1 MNYIEY
7 VNVKQ
12 GTDSLPRFS
21 NGNTL
26 PLTQLPFA
34 MAGFSPQT
42 KSNMDSWFYHPK
54 DRSIEG
60 IRLTHQPSPWMG
72 EYGAINLLPQA
83 GEPKSNPDE
92 RWSGY
97 RPEEAILEPNY
108 MRIRLLRYR
117 STFELT
123 PTERG
128 AVVSVTYDHPNTARY
143 ISILPVSGS
152 CRYHFNDELHQV
164 EGYTTGH
171 RGDDAKNFHTYFV
184 LRFAAGDY
192 DLSKTIVT
200 KSDGSRHYGT
210 EVEGEYTGIHVALNQ
225 AQVEMK
231 FAISYV
237 SIEQA
242 IVNMEQELGEKNFDQ
257 VRQEGKDIWEGYLNR
272 IQVETETLDQKK
284 TFYSCMYRMFLFP
297 RKCYE
302 MNAEGKAIHYAPR
315 LGEVRDGLRYA
326 DTGFWDTYRT
336 NFPLLSIIGQ
346 EEYAHMLEGFVQDY
360 IDGGWLPRWTSI
372 GEAGCM
378 PSTLID
384 AVIADAAVKNIVSHD
399 LLKVALEGMINHAN
413 NPSEDKRY
421 GRNGVAA
428 YLKYGYVPNNLE
440 HESVNLT
447 LDAAYGDFCI
457 AQVAKVLGLIELE
470 EKYKPRGFNYRNL
483 FDPATGFMRGRNE
496 AGQHKDGFSAT
507 RWGDEYTEGCA
518 WQSSFAVPHDIE
530 GLAEL
535 YGGKKEILKK
545 LDELF
550 ATAPDY
556 EIGGYWAEIHEM
568 TEMAAVDFGQCAI
581 SNQPSF
587 HIPYL
592 FAAYGEED
600 KTNYWVEKIC
610 NELFSWKD
618 DGFPGDEDNG
628 SMSAWYI
635 FSMLG
640 LYPVCPGKAEYI
652 KSKMLVKS
660 AVINGKSWD
669 SSNYGQWIS
678 QDEIMK

>member
-1 MNYIEY
+1 MRYLNY

-34 MAGFSPQT
+34 MAGFAPQT

-72 EYGAINLLPQA
+72 EYGAINLLPQI
-83 GEPKSNPDE
+83 GTPKSNPDE
-92 RWSGY
+92 RWSSY
-97 RPEEAILEPNY
+97 RPEEALLEPHY
-108 MRIRLLRYR
+108 MKLRLLRYR
-117 STFELT
+117 SLFELT

-128 AVVSVTYDHPNTARY
+128 CAVRISFEGPDEERFLSV
-143 ISILPVSGS
+143 LPVGGM
-152 CRYHFNDELHQV
+152 CEYRFNSDQHRL
-164 EGYTTGH
+164 EGFTTVH
-171 RGDDAKNFHTYFV
+171 RGDDAKNFHNYFV
-184 LRFAAGDY
+184 IQFNEKDY
-192 DLSKTIVT
+192 NLEKTKIT
-200 KSDGSRHYGT
+200 KEDGSHHLGW
-210 EVEGEYTGIHVALNQ
+210 EVSGEKTGIHIALNH
-225 AQVEMK
+225 ANLEVKM
-231 FAISYV
+231 AISYI

-242 IVNMEQELGEKNFDQ
+242 VLNLDRELLNKTFDQ
-257 VRQEGKDIWEGYLNR
+257 IQEEAEGIWESYLRR
-272 IQVETETLDQKK
+272 IEVETETEDQMT

-302 MNAEGKAIHYAPR
+302 LDSQGKEIHYAPR

-336 NFPLLSIIGQ
+336 NFPLLSIIGK
-346 EEYAHMLEGFVQDY
+346 EEYAHMLEGFIQDY
-360 IDGGWLPRWTSI
+360 VDGGWLPRWTSI

-399 LLKVALEGMINHAN
+399 LLKTALEGMIHHAN
-413 NPSEDKRY
+413 TESEDKRY
-421 GRNGVAA
+421 GRNGVKG

-457 AQVAKVLGLIELE
+457 AEVAKVLGMNDIEKE
-470 EKYKPRGFNYRNL
+470 YRPRALNYRNL
-483 FDPATGFMRGRNE
+483 FDPTTGFMRGRDEEGNM
-496 AGQHKDGFSAT
+496 KPNFNPI
-507 RWGDEYTEGCA
+507 RWGGEYTEGCA
-518 WQSSFAVPHDIE
+518 WQSSFAVPHDFE
-530 GLAEL
+530 GLAQL
-535 YGGKKEILKK
+535 YGGQEQFVGK

-550 ATAPDY
+550 ATEPDY
-556 EIGGYWAEIHEM
+556 YIGGYWAEIHEM
-568 TEMAAVDFGQCAI
+568 SEMAAVDFGQCAI

-592 FAAYGEED
+592 YAAFQQPE
-600 KTNYWVEKIC
+600 KTNYWVEKMC

-635 FSMLG
+635 FSNLG
-640 LYPVCPGKAEYI
+640 LYPLCPGKPEYI

-660 AVINGKSWD
+660 AKVNGKVWD
-669 SSNYGQWIS
+669 HSRFGQWIGHN
-678 QDEIMK
+678 EI